1 MNARHGT
8 RSRLDHTRDD
18 RSIERMGVEEG

>member
-8 RSRLDHTRDD
+8 RERLDHTRDD
-18 RSIERMGVEEG
+18 RSIERMGVEED